1 VFDPNA
7 EPPSPLRRR
16 LPAWLATGD
25 VHEWTKT
32 VAVVVAALWGVYTF
46 IWKDI
51 LVPSWAPAS
60 LVIEVKTRQEG
71 PEARPEA
78 GGKGPARL
86 RLRVIATNPSSRTLY
101 LLPNVWWASVIEDK
115 NKDKEKR
122 AMPISFESMAN
133 DVLRQPSVRQAERG
147 RAEDSYEMLATGGLF
162 IDNQILPGETLSRD
176 LSITLPK
183 GNTAVFFQLA
193 VPALT
198 RNPISTSGS
207 SLPFKGRQLGWSY
220 INHQVLPVLC
230 RISPPDN
237 GKLTCADSSGIG
249 AIGKEMIQ
257 FDSKALI
264 FHKSAMFLD

>member
-1 VFDPNA
+1 VCDPNA
-7 EPPSPLRRR
+7 EPPSPLRHR

-101 LLPNVWWASVIEDK
+101 LLPNVWWASVI
-115 NKDKEKR
+115 
-122 AMPISFESMAN
+122 
-133 DVLRQPSVRQAERG
+133 
-147 RAEDSYEMLATGGLF
+147 
-162 IDNQILPGETLSRD
+162 
-176 LSITLPK
+176 
-183 GNTAVFFQLA
+183 
-193 VPALT
+193 
-198 RNPISTSGS
+198 
-207 SLPFKGRQLGWSY
+207 
-220 INHQVLPVLC
+220 
-230 RISPPDN
+230 
-237 GKLTCADSSGIG
+237 
-249 AIGKEMIQ
+249 
-257 FDSKALI
+257 
-264 FHKSAMFLD
+264 